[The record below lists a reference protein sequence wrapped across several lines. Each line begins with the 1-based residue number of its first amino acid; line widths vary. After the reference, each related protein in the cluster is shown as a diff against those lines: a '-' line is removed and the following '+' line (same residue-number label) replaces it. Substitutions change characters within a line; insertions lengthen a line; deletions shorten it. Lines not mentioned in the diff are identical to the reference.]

1 MTRPIGQRAL
11 LLLAL
16 ASYTAQPD
24 PSAWS
29 ASPHDGLS
37 SVDLFR
43 VVGLVAT
50 AGGIVLLILVQYV
63 YRKRLSHSLYHR
75 LLLVG
80 LFLLPLIATWSTTAT
95 VMEGTKSVQACMSC
109 HVMHP
114 FVNDMTNPESPTLA
128 ARHYKN
134 EWIAKDQCYA
144 CHVSYGVTGTME
156 GKRDGLR
163 HWLHY
168 VTNTYRI
175 RFSSSA
181 ATPTQTVYPATRR
194 RPSGC
199 GSPVTRRSWENSR
212 QTASP
217 ASAAT
222 DRPIRFPRN
231 ERSRP
236 ASNAAIERSF
246 AVVWNHR
253 LPKPGHGP
261 QPG

>member
-1 MTRPIGQRAL
+1 MARRTGPRFL
-11 LLLAL
+11 LVAL
-16 ASYTAQPD
+16 AAYAMQPD
-24 PSAWS
+24 QSAWS

-43 VVGLVAT
+43 AIGLVAT
-50 AGGIVLLILVQYV
+50 ASGIVLLILVQYV

-75 LLLVG
+75 LLLIG

-114 FVNDMTNPESPTLA
+114 FVNDMTNPNSPTLA

-163 HWLHY
+163 HWLHF
-168 VTNTYRI
+168 VTSTYPDPIQFVGSYPNSNCLSCHASTSKWVRVTSHQALMGEFAADRI
-175 RFSSSA
+175 ACISCHG
-181 ATPTQTVYPATRR
+181 PPH
-194 RPSGC
+194 P
-199 GSPVTRRSWENSR
+199 
-212 QTASP
+212 
-217 ASAAT
+217 
-222 DRPIRFPRN
+222 
-231 ERSRP
+231 
-236 ASNAAIERSF
+236 
-246 AVVWNHR
+246 
-253 LPKPGHGP
+253 LPKERTLTAGK
-261 QPG
+261 